1 VRAKNHAHTQTL
13 LVIDDV
19 RLAGMGKSARAMR
32 LKDVLCKGWIV
43 NGANESSA
51 KAGMNGNMDDKCGR
65 CVYAHDP

>member
-1 VRAKNHAHTQTL
+1 
-13 LVIDDV
+13 
-19 RLAGMGKSARAMR
+19 MGKSARAMR